1 VETEDRFDGYAV
13 NLLRDEDGDYLVHF
27 QELPNI
33 SAFGATPEE
42 ALKELD
48 DAWALVKE
56 SYAEEGKPLPVAPS
70 RRDFGGVFQ
79 VRVDRRV
86 HRRLAMEA
94 ERSGISL
101 NALVAQKLAV
111 SYGLSTSPP
120 MSSTQARRAK
130 K

>member
-101 NALVAQKLAV
+101 NALVAQKLDV

>member
-86 HRRLAMEA
+86 HRRLAMQA

>member
-1 VETEDRFDGYAV
+1 METEDRFDGYAV